1 MSSPLEP
8 RPERSS
14 TTYRDLQ
21 HGNVAKSVL
30 LLTAMTVLL
39 VGLVVAGGTYLGAGA
54 PAIAVVAALVTVV
67 STFGSWYA
75 SDRLVIAMTKAREV
89 TPEEYPR
96 LHFLVENLAIA
107 ADIPKPRVHVV
118 VDRAPNAFA
127 TGRNPEKGVVAFTTG
142 LLEILDRAE
151 LEGVV
156 AHELA
161 HIKNRDTLVSAVAAA
176 TAGAIAIISDL
187 LLRLTFF
194 GGGRR
199 DSRGG
204 ANPFVLVALL
214 AGAVLAPI
222 SAMLLQAAVSRRREA
237 LADASAV
244 AFTRNPA
251 GLRQALEKLQHDS
264 TVVQA
269 RAASVAHVWIESP
282 LSAGSLNHL
291 FATHPPLADR
301 IAVLRRLEGLG

>member
-107 ADIPKPRVHVV
+107 AEHCGMCHTPKNFVGADENGQVFQGYPLQGWY
-118 VDRAPNAFA
+118 APNL
-127 TGRNPEKGVVAFTTG
+127 TGDKRPE
-142 LLEILDRAE
+142 I
-151 LEGVV
+151 
-156 AHELA
+156 
-161 HIKNRDTLVSAVAAA
+161 I
-176 TAGAIAIISDL
+176 AGAE
-187 LLRLTFF
+187 RN
-194 GGGRR
+194 
-199 DSRGG
+199 
-204 ANPFVLVALL
+204 ANEV
-214 AGAVLAPI
+214 
-222 SAMLLQAAVSRRREA
+222 RWW
-237 LADASAV
+237 
-244 AFTRNPA
+244 RNG
-251 GLRQALEKLQHDS
+251 GLRK
-264 TVVQA
+264 
-269 RAASVAHVWIESP
+269 
-282 LSAGSLNHL
+282 
-291 FATHPPLADR
+291 
-301 IAVLRRLEGLG
+301 